1 MVNIMSKKQLK
12 DLIEQFA
19 NETILE
25 ENLEDI
31 FSERFAR
38 YSKYIIQDRA
48 IPDSR
53 DGLKPVQRRILYA
66 MFKLGIFQN
75 SSYKKCAR
83 IVGEVIGK
91 YHPHGDTSVYDAL
104 IRMSQSFTMRLPL
117 IDVHGNNGSIDGDGA
132 AAMRY
137 TEARLSKYA
146 AFMLQ
151 DLNKKTVGFVP
162 NFDDEEYEPVVLPAK
177 FPALLVNGAT
187 GISAG
192 YATKIPPHNIDEVI
206 KGVIYR
212 INHPRCKLKDIMQI
226 IPGPDFPTG
235 GIIQNVDAIKEAYE
249 TGMGK
254 IIIRSKTEIVEG
266 DKYNQLIITEI
277 PYEVVKSQ
285 LVKKM
290 NDSYVAKNIDGIVEI
305 RDESDRQ
312 GLRIVV
318 DIKKDANAE
327 YIRDFFFKST
337 DLQVNYSMN
346 MVAINNKRPQL
357 MPLLDSLDCYI
368 DHQKEVITNRSN
380 FELKAAKTRLHIVEG
395 LIRMVSILDAV
406 IKTIRESKN
415 KKNAKENIIANYGF
429 TEVQAEAIVMLQLYR
444 LTNTDI
450 FALKKEQEELKDKIV
465 ELEEI
470 LANEKKLLSVI
481 VKELNQT
488 LKELSTPRLTV
499 IQEKVDELNV
509 ETNILIP
516 KEEVVLQITYQGYI
530 KKLSRKAFNAEDD
543 RKFKDDDFLIAEYNS
558 YTTSTLLLF
567 TNKGNYVYLPLSKV
581 PDCKHKDVGTNVS
594 ILANIE
600 TGEKI
605 IFSFPVED
613 FDEEKYVLFTTKNGF
628 IKRTLLKEFKAVRYS
643 NALMATKINTTAGDE
658 LVSVDVTTG
667 EKNKEVIVMTRQ
679 GFINRY
685 DASEVSVY
693 APASIGVKAIDL
705 KDRGDEVIGAK
716 YVSNNKDLILM
727 LLAKG
732 GIKRF
737 KVDDIVK
744 GHKNNVA
751 KSYTNIG
758 TTKMTILSNDLE
770 IIHKDNINEEL
781 SAFLIGEKGFGQLD
795 YNNLKS
801 ANPSIPKK
809 LSSSEIGKVQR
820 LIIMRNDNDI
830 K

>member
-1 MVNIMSKKQLK
+1 MSTKKKVNE
-12 DLIEQFA
+12 LIEQFA
-19 NETILE
+19 NENILNQ
-25 ENLEDI
+25 NLEDI
-31 FSERFAR
+31 ISERFGR
-38 YSKYIIQDRA
+38 YAKYIIQDRA

-53 DGLKPVQRRILYA
+53 DGLKPVQRRILFA
-66 MFKLGIFQN
+66 MYKLGIFHN
-75 SSYKKCAR
+75 TSYKKCAR

-91 YHPHGDTSVYDAL
+91 YHPHGDTSVYEAL
-104 IRMSQSFTMRLPL
+104 IRMSQTFKMRLPL
-117 IDVHGNNGSIDGDGA
+117 IDVHGNNGSIDGDSA

-146 AFMLQ
+146 GYMLQ
-151 DLNKKTVGFVP
+151 DINKKTVGFVP

-192 YATKIPPHNIDEVI
+192 YATNIPPHNIDEVI

-212 INHPRCKLKDIMQI
+212 INHPRCKLSEIMNI

-235 GIIQNVDAIKEAYE
+235 GIIQNVDALKEAYA
-249 TGMGK
+249 TGAGK
-254 IIIRSKTEIVEG
+254 IIVRSKTEIVYG
-266 DKYNQLIITEI
+266 DKINQIVITEI
-277 PYEVVKSQ
+277 PYEVVKAQ

-290 NDSYVAKNIDGIVEI
+290 NDVYVAKNINGIIEI

-318 DIKKDANAE
+318 DMKKDANAE

-337 DLQVNYSMN
+337 DLQINYSMN

-380 FELKAAKTRLHIVEG
+380 FELKAAKTRLHIVDG
-395 LIRMVSILDAV
+395 LIAMVSILDAV

-415 KKNAKENIIANYGF
+415 KKNAKENIMSNYGF
-429 TEVQAEAIVMLQLYR
+429 TEIQAEAIVMLQLYR

-450 FALKKEQEELKDKIV
+450 VALRKEQDELKSKIEEL
-465 ELEEI
+465 EQI
-470 LANEKKLLSVI
+470 LSNDKKLLAVI

-488 LKELSTPRLTV
+488 LKDLSTPRLTV
-499 IQEKVDELNV
+499 IQDTVDELNV
-509 ETNILIP
+509 ETNTLIP
-516 KEEVVLQITYQGYI
+516 KEDVKLLITYQGYI
-530 KKLSRKAFNAEDD
+530 KKMSTKLYNTEEEH
-543 RKFKDDDFLIAEYNS
+543 KFKEDDFLICEYS
-558 YTTSTLLLF
+558 TYTTSTLLMF
-567 TNKGNYVYLPLSKV
+567 TNRGNYVYLPLTKI
-581 PDCKHKDVGTNVS
+581 PDARHKEIGNNVS
-594 ILANIE
+594 QLANIE

-605 IFSFPVED
+605 IYSFPVED
-613 FDEEKYVLFTTKNGF
+613 WDEEKYVLFCTKNGF
-628 IKRTLLKEFKAVRYS
+628 IKRTLIKEFKAVRYS
-643 NALMATKINTTAGDE
+643 NALMATKINAAQNDE

-667 EKNKEVIVMTRQ
+667 EKNKEVIVATRQ

-705 KDRGDEVIGAK
+705 KDRGDEVIAAK
-716 YVSNNKDLILM
+716 YVSNNKDIILM

-732 GIKRF
+732 IIKRF
-737 KVDDIVK
+737 KLDEIVK

-758 TTKMTILSNDLE
+758 TTKYTILSNDLDV
-770 IIHKDNINEEL
+770 IHKDNQTNSNI
-781 SAFLIGEKGFGQLD
+781 SAYLIGEKGLGELEFA
-795 YNNLKS
+795 NLKS
-801 ANPSIPKK
+801 SNPVIPKK
-809 LSSSEIGKVQR
+809 LATSEIGKAQR
-820 LIIMRNDNDI
+820 IIITRNDNDI
-830 K
+830 C